1 MDAEA
6 LSGPSAQEI
15 RRAATRL
22 KVREHR
28 QGLRAQGMR
37 PIQIWVPDVHSPGF
51 AAEAR
56 R

>member
-6 LSGPSAQEI
+6 LSGPSPQVI

-28 QGLRAQGMR
+28 QGLRA
-37 PIQIWVPDVHSPGF
+37 
-51 AAEAR
+51 
-56 R
+56 